1 MGRVIMS
8 GIVPTLKAP
17 VTGVL
22 LKDIAEGQV
31 VKVNENGFPVEF
43 YVAKHDYESAL
54 NGPGRTLLVR
64 KVTIGA
70 FVWNSNGKSTYADS
84 DINKNLNETYYN
96 KFSDSCKTLIDT
108 TKFYYTIGNGDKTIA
123 TLSRHIFL
131 LSVNENGGVNISS
144 GNFNIEGQTLP
155 IYALLY
161 SGAQFWTRTPDI
173 RTNFASYA
181 YHMQANGGWNA
192 GQTTNSK
199 QVRPCFTLPG
209 NALFDKDTML
219 LKGVK

>member
-1 MGRVIMS
+1 MMRKGEVH
-8 GIVPTLKAP
+8 TAP
-17 VTGVL
+17 VTGIL
-22 LKDIAEGQV
+22 LKDVAEGQI

-54 NGPGRTLLVR
+54 NGIGRTLLVR
-64 KVTIGA
+64 KETIGA

-84 DINKNLNETYYN
+84 DINKKLNETYYN
-96 KFSDSCKTLIDT
+96 KFSDNCKSLIDT

-131 LSVNENGGVNISS
+131 LSVNENGGDNISS

-161 SGAQFWTRTPDI
+161 SAVQFWTRTPDI
-173 RTNFASYA
+173 RTDFASYA
-181 YHMQANGGWNA
+181 YFMQANGGWNA
-192 GQTTNSK
+192 SPTINNK
-199 QVRPCFTLPG
+199 QVRPCFTLPS
-209 NALFDKDTML
+209 NALFDKTTML